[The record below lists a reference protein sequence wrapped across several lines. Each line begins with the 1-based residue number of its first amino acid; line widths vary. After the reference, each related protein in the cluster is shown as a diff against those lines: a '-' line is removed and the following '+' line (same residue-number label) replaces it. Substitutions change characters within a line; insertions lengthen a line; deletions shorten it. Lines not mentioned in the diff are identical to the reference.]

1 MTRKRLSELEQQVMD
16 YVWVH
21 PSCTVDACRE
31 ALAAASRPLKQSTVR
46 TLLHR
51 LEEKGYVAHA
61 MEGRTYLYRACEA
74 RQQVAAHAVK
84 QIMDRFCGGSTE
96 QLLVGMVDNK
106 LAWRNRLEWL
116 VQEISL
122 ANKQATPKEKR
133 TVN

>member
-84 QIMDRFCGGSTE
+84 QIMDRFCGGSME

-106 LAWRNRLEWL
+106 LVGRNELERLAQKIAL
-116 VQEISL
+116 KKKGVAL
-122 ANKQATPKEKR
+122 KEKG
-133 TVN
+133 V

>member
-84 QIMDRFCGGSTE
+84 QIMDRFCGGSME

-106 LAWRNRLEWL
+106 LVGRNELERLAL
-116 VQEISL
+116 KIALKKKGVAL
-122 ANKQATPKEKR
+122 KEKG
-133 TVN
+133 V

>member
-84 QIMDRFCGGSTE
+84 QIMDHFCGGSME

-106 LAWRNRLEWL
+106 LVGRNELERLAQKIAL
-116 VQEISL
+116 KKKGVAL
-122 ANKQATPKEKR
+122 KEKG
-133 TVN
+133 V